1 MLELLKLAV
10 ESAEWNRDNLPENTY
25 AMQVKKIDEERQEVN
40 REEPYT
46 DKWYEEEADYFIS
59 LSGTI
64 RFEECFFFSVL
75 GILGFFSNF
84 SDFCNEDLER
94 IKKEIRKKLDIIKKR
109 KYVIIDGVYKHVYFN

>member
-46 DKWYEEEADYFIS
+46 DKWYEE
-59 LSGTI
+59 
-64 RFEECFFFSVL
+64 
-75 GILGFFSNF
+75 
-84 SDFCNEDLER
+84 
-94 IKKEIRKKLDIIKKR
+94 
-109 KYVIIDGVYKHVYFN
+109 